1 MSAQRAEAPLGV
13 FDSGIG
19 GLTVVQAIAELLPD
33 ERIVYLGDTARVP
46 YGNKSPETVAR
57 FARQDAAFLLGRGVK
72 AVVVACNTATA
83 FALPTLEA
91 ALEVP
96 VIGVLEPGVEAA
108 LGRTRNGRIGLI
120 GTAGTIGSEAYQ
132 RAIAARRP
140 GAHIVPRATPLLVPL
155 VEEGWLEHPV
165 TRQVLAEYLGPMLRE
180 DIDTLVLACT
190 HYPLLKPALRE
201 VAGEGVALVDS
212 ATTCAA
218 HVAGR
223 LGALGLAA
231 PPGGG
236 CGIDIYLTDRP
247 AQFERVA
254 RRFLTA
260 PIKGIEVVVLPE

>member
-260 PIKGIEVVVLPE
+260 PIKGIEVVALPE